1 MTLTTPPMT
10 QTTTLPLPTSFW
22 QRPLVLASMGALLLS
37 CGWLPHPAALPALL
51 LLVAW
56 VPYLVLERQLTQQ
69 GARKG
74 RVFASTYFMLLAWN
88 ALTTWWVSY
97 STLGGGIA
105 AVVLN
110 ALLMCVPLMAFRQ
123 TKKRLGDR
131 IGYLSLPVYWIAFE
145 QLHLHWDVTWPWLTL
160 GNGFAAA
167 PQWVQWYEYTGF
179 LGGSAWVW
187 AVNLLVFRE
196 LLKRMPLLSFYT
208 RSADGLRPIPT
219 PTTVGGIA
227 SSWFKLR
234 TSLAWPVLAVALPI
248 ALSYAVGAAY
258 QEKGPTAEVVVVQPN
273 FDPYVEKFEG
283 GPKYIPGDEQLTR
296 MLALSEQHLTPATRL
311 ILWPE
316 TALEDAIWENHIE
329 GNPKIQRI
337 RAWLAQ
343 HPGVALLT
351 GITTVTSYPS
361 KEAASE
367 TARYRDD
374 LGYYDY
380 NNAAGYFA
388 SASAPLA
395 IYHKSRLVPGVEKI
409 PPILSSV
416 LSNIDLGGFVGSYGS
431 QAERTVY
438 AAPASAPA
446 LRPAPLICYE
456 SIYGDFVSEYQPNGA
471 TLLALVTNDAWWHD
485 SPGYRQLLRYGGL
498 RCIETRRDL
507 ARAANTG
514 FTGFIN
520 QKGDIYQLEPAW
532 IATASRGTVHLNNEL
547 TFYARYG
554 ELIGRGAQG
563 LAVLLLL
570 GAVVMPL
577 VRNNNRPALASA
589 AGQTI

>member
-1 MTLTTPPMT
+1 M
-10 QTTTLPLPTSFW
+10 PTSFW
-22 QRPLVLASMGALLLS
+22 RRPLVLASLGALLLS
-37 CGWLPHPAALPALL
+37 CGWLPYPTALPALL

-56 VPYLVLERQLTQQ
+56 VPYLVLERQLTQE
-69 GARKG
+69 GARKR
-74 RVFASTYFMLLAWN
+74 RVFASTYFMLLGWN

-110 ALLMCVPLMAFRQ
+110 ALLMCLPLMAFRQ
-123 TKKRLGDR
+123 TKKRLGDT

-145 QLHLHWDVTWPWLTL
+145 QLHLHWDITWPWLTL

-179 LGGSAWVW
+179 LGGSVWVW
-187 AVNLLVFRE
+187 AVNLLVFRA
-196 LLKRMPLLSFYT
+196 LLKNRVDLSTRNASAERVSKSSFLL
-208 RSADGLRPIPT
+208 
-219 PTTVGGIA
+219 
-227 SSWFKLR
+227 
-234 TSLAWPVLAVALPI
+234 PVLTVALPI
-248 ALSYAVGAAY
+248 GLSYAIGAGY
-258 QEKGPTAEVVVVQPN
+258 QEKGPTTEVVVVQPN

-283 GPKYIPGDEQLTR
+283 GPRYVPGDEQLTR
-296 MLALSEQHLTPATRL
+296 MLQLSEQHLTPNTRL
-311 ILWPE
+311 VLWPE
-316 TALEDAIWENHIE
+316 TALEEAIWENHID
-329 GNPKIQRI
+329 GNPKIIRI

-351 GITTVTSYPS
+351 GITTVSSYPS

-416 LSNIDLGGFVGSYGS
+416 LDNINLGGFVGSYGS

-438 AAPASAPA
+438 AAPTNAPA
-446 LRPAPLICYE
+446 LRPAPIICYE

-485 SPGYRQLLRYGGL
+485 SPGYRQLLRYGSL

-520 QKGDIYQLEPAW
+520 QKGAITQLAPTW
-532 IATASRGTVHLNNEL
+532 VPTASRGQVHLNGEV

-554 ELIGRGAQG
+554 ELIGRGAQV
-563 LAVLLLL
+563 LAVLGLL
-570 GAVVMPL
+570 GIIVLAL
-577 VRNNNRPALASA
+577 VRKK
-589 AGQTI
+589 